1 MSELAS
7 GSTANSPI
15 HQFTNSPTHQLT
27 NYQICP
33 APLVP
38 TVALPAVSTTC
49 VTDAELVD
57 RARKGDAVAFGELVD
72 RHRSAVYRA
81 ALAAL
86 RSPADAEDAAQ
97 DAFLTAYRRLS
108 SFRGE
113 ASFKTWLLTI
123 AWHQAINQRRG
134 LKRWWRLVGEG
145 GSSGEGGAADLEE
158 ARSAD
163 LQLHDR
169 SPEQMLCDDRF
180 RRDIERA
187 IRELPPRLRDPLL
200 LAQSGDYKYE
210 EIGA

>member
-15 HQFTNSPTHQLT
+15 HQFTNSPTHQFT

-38 TVALPAVSTTC
+38 TVALPAVSIVC
-49 VTDAELVD
+49 VTDAELVE
-57 RARKGDAVAFGELVD
+57 RARQGDAVAFGELVD

-113 ASFKTWLLTI
+113 SSFKTWLLTI

-134 LKRWWRLVGEG
+134 LKRWWRLIADSG
-145 GSSGEGGAADLEE
+145 SGEGDPGIEE
-158 ARSAD
+158 VRSAE
-163 LQLHDR
+163 LQLR
-169 SPEQMLCDDRF
+169 GSPAALILVPSLADPGQGLYACALSR
-180 RRDIERA
+180 
-187 IRELPPRLRDPLL
+187 PRTAD
-200 LAQSGDYKYE
+200 S
-210 EIGA
+210 